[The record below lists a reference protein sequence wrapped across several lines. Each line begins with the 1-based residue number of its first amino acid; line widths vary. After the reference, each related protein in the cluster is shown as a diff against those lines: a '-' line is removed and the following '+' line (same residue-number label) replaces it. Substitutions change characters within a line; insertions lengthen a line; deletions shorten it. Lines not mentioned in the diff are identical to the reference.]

1 MKGEEPSGQVERES
15 EKGSALSPRKKLN
28 VHTEQEASVEAQQK
42 DKYRGREKDN
52 MMKRSSIEV
61 GEKRQGSFI
70 NKKHFQLTQVAFFFP
85 KK

>member
-1 MKGEEPSGQVERES
+1 M
-15 EKGSALSPRKKLN
+15 SPRKKLN

-70 NKKHFQLTQVAFFFP
+70 NKKHFQLT
-85 KK
+85 